1 MPADHFEER
10 LAKIRERFAASLEGR
25 IADACE
31 ALPQLFGQESAVIE
45 KVAETYRQLHGICGI
60 GATVGFI
67 ATGKAARDAETVLL
81 APFRGKRG
89 LTGGEGE
96 RLQKMFEALQAAARL
111 ELQSLH
117 RRGEAKATC

>member
-10 LAKIRERFAASLEGR
+10 LVKIRDRFAASLESR

-31 ALPQLFGQESAVIE
+31 AFPQLFGQESAVIQ

-60 GATVGFI
+60 GATVGFV
-67 ATGKAARDAETVLL
+67 ATGNAARNAETILL

-89 LTGGEGE
+89 LTHGEGE
-96 RLQKMFEALQAAARL
+96 KLQKTLDALRAAARL
-111 ELQSLH
+111 ELQSLDC
-117 RRGEAKATC
+117 RAG